1 MNSPTDNL
9 FNEIMRAIGNS
20 PVCPGEGLIALAA
33 ASELATS
40 IYRDE
45 LTRDAR
51 QDIAQRLQRSI
62 DALLI

>member
-1 MNSPTDNL
+1 MASPLQDLSN
-9 FNEIMRAIGNS
+9 AILRVIGSS
-20 PVCPGEGLIALAA
+20 PACPGESLIALAL
-33 ASELATS
+33 ASEFAAS

-45 LTRDAR
+45 LTREAR